1 MYSAMSKDDIL
12 MVTNKLQQPIR
23 SKLFNHK
30 HFVRSFDINSF
41 IQNGIILQCHC
52 GSLPLLGPRNGDT
65 S

>member
-12 MVTNKLQQPIR
+12 MVTNKLQHPIR

-30 HFVRSFDINSF
+30 HLVGSFDINSF
-41 IQNGIILQCHC
+41 IQNEIILQCHC
-52 GSLPLLGPRNGDT
+52 DSLPLLGPRNGDT

>member
-12 MVTNKLQQPIR
+12 MVTNKLQQPVR

-30 HFVRSFDINSF
+30 NFVRSFDINSF
-41 IQNGIILQCHC
+41 IQNGIILQCRC
-52 GSLPLLGPRNGDT
+52 GSLPLLGPGNGDT